1 MKYLWAGIY
10 IAFSVQIASHS
21 HASVF
26 EIKPGTELNT
36 AAEVN
41 HFVET
46 PIKKT
51 NNINKVIPEWKQLR
65 ISDMAR
71 HSTSP
76 AQNNAMMAAP
86 HKTIPEPETYLLIS
100 LGVIALISRGRHRNR

>member
-21 HASVF
+21 HASVL
-26 EIKPGTELNT
+26 EIKPDTELNT
-36 AAEVN
+36 MGGVN
-41 HFVET
+41 RFIEAPT
-46 PIKKT
+46 KKS
-51 NNINKVIPEWKQLR
+51 NDINKAIPEWKQLR
-65 ISDMAR
+65 IADMAR

-76 AQNNAMMAAP
+76 AQTNAMMTAP

-100 LGVIALISRGRHRNR
+100 LGVIALISKGLHRNR